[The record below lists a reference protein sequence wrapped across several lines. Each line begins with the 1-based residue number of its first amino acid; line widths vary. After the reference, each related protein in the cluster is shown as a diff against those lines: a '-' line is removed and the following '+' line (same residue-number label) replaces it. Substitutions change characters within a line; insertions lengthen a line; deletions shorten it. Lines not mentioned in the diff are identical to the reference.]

1 MRKKVV
7 AGNWK
12 MNKNL
17 QEGIELAKEVNSKV
31 KAAGTKEVTVIIGTP
46 FIHLSE
52 VNKIVDPTV
61 VAVAAQLKPPEH
73 TPVKSQPPWSLQ
85 PEANTLFWDTRK
97 EEAITEKPMKFWSKR
112 YSAP

>member
-46 FIHLSE
+46 FIH
-52 VNKIVDPTV
+52 KI
-61 VAVAAQLKPPEH
+61 AQLKPPEH